1 MFVRLMKI
9 KIPGIIIGSI
19 FLITIGVL
27 ASFFFIKNDKY
38 NNNSLPSVANESYD
52 YRTEKAILAKVFNSL
67 SSKEVYELFKD
78 RYSQI
83 DQTKVHNLAHWIG
96 TEIYSHGGM
105 DGLLICDEAFSY
117 GCYHGFFI
125 KAFEKEGKD
134 LYQSGDRYCFGD
146 GSQPL
151 KYGGCI
157 HGLGHGVLY
166 LNGYDIN
173 GLKGALEDCE
183 SLASISSI
191 SGCNNGVFM
200 EYNTRTMQS
209 LDTGEIELRP
219 LDSNNPLEPCNEI
232 DGKYSNDCYFE
243 QPAWWAGVYF
253 NDFQKMVELCEG
265 VIGKSSKENCFGGV
279 GRMIPIVD
287 QYQGNKIKEVCMSI
301 SSGSYQSYCIEKS
314 VEVLLGV
321 GKQDS
326 MGFCNLLSADF
337 AKQCHDKMNQYYCVI
352 TNKCQTKQ

>member
-1 MFVRLMKI
+1 MFVKLTKI
-9 KIPGIIIGSI
+9 KKTIFISGSI
-19 FLITIGVL
+19 ILIIVGVVGTV
-27 ASFFFIKNDKY
+27 FFS
-38 NNNSLPSVANESYD
+38 NNNQNTEETLPVVTNSTYD
-52 YRTEKAILAKVFNSL
+52 YRTEKAILTKVFNSL
-67 SSKEVYELFKD
+67 SNKEVYEVFKN

-96 TEIYSHGGM
+96 TEIYSPGGM

-134 LYQSGDRYCFGD
+134 LYQSGDKYCFGD

-166 LNGYDIN
+166 LNGYDLE
-173 GLKGALEDCE
+173 GLKSALKDCE
-183 SLASISSI
+183 SLSSISSI
-191 SGCNNGVFM
+191 NGCNNGVFM

-209 LDTGEIELRP
+209 LDSGEIELRP
-219 LDSNNPLEPCNEI
+219 LDNNNPLEPCNEI
-232 DGKYSNDCYFE
+232 NDKYANDCYFE

-265 VIGKSSKENCFGGV
+265 VVEKTAKENCFGGI
-279 GRMIPIVD
+279 GRMIPVVD
-287 QYQGNKIKEVCMSI
+287 GYQGNKVKEICMSI
-301 SSGSYQSYCIEKS
+301 SGGSYQSYCIEKS
-314 VEVLLGV
+314 VEVLLGI

-326 MGFCNLLSADF
+326 MGFCDLLSTDF
-337 AKQCHDKMNQYYCVI
+337 AKSCHDKMNQYYCVI
-352 TNKCQTKQ
+352 TNKCQTKP